1 MAFDFI
7 SSQLTAQKEQ
17 ARYRQRVCLQSAD
30 DFAQHQGTLICI
42 DGKSYTN
49 FSSNDYLGLNNH
61 SEINKA
67 MAEGTT
73 RFGLCASASSLVT
86 GFHYAHQALEDK
98 ICQWINKP
106 RCLLFSSGFS
116 ANIALFHALGQGT
129 GQDKAHFFLDKLS
142 HASMLDGAYESKAKV
157 KRFAHNNIE
166 QLTQWLSS
174 ADSQNKLIATE
185 GVFSMDGDR
194 AKLIPLA
201 EVAKHN
207 NAWLYV
213 DDAHSIGVVGKKGQG
228 SASVLTDNNQANIT
242 MATFGKAI
250 ATSGAFLACDENVHE
265 YLVNFAR
272 HYIYSTAISPAL
284 AWATIKSIEL
294 IQQEQWRRDKIV
306 KLSGL
311 FIKLLDSSIEV
322 IPSSSSIHA
331 IIVGDEQKA
340 LDVSQALKKQGLW
353 LTAIRP
359 PTVASGSSRL
369 RVTICSNHNYNDI
382 SNLAECLNKALC
394 KHM

>member
-7 SSQLTAQKEQ
+7 SSQVTAQKKQ
-17 ARYRQRVCLQSAD
+17 ARYRQRVCLQSVD
-30 DFAQHQGTLICI
+30 DLAQHQGTLVHI
-42 DGKSYTN
+42 DGKSYIN

-67 MAEGTT
+67 MEEGTA

-106 RCLLFSSGFS
+106 RCLIFTSGFS
-116 ANIALFHALGQGT
+116 ANVALFHALGQGM
-129 GQDKAHFFLDKLS
+129 GEDKAHFFLDKLS
-142 HASMLDGAYESKAKV
+142 HASMLDGAFESKAKV

-166 QLTQWLSS
+166 QLTQLLTS

-185 GVFSMDGDR
+185 GIFSMDGDQAR
-194 AKLIPLA
+194 LIELAK
-201 EVAKHN
+201 VAKTN
-207 NAWLYV
+207 DAWLYV
-213 DDAHSIGVVGKKGQG
+213 DDAHSIGVIGEQGQG
-228 SASVLTDNNQANIT
+228 SASVLIDDNKADIT

-250 ATSGAFLACDENVHE
+250 ATSGAFLACNENVHE
-265 YLVNFAR
+265 YLINFAR

-284 AWATIKSIEL
+284 AWATIKSIDL
-294 IQQEQWRRDKIV
+294 IQKEQWRRDKIV
-306 KLSGL
+306 ELSAL
-311 FIKLLDSSIEV
+311 FIKLLDESIEV

-340 LDVSQALKKQGLW
+340 LDVSEALKKQGLW

-359 PTVASGSSRL
+359 PTVALGSSRL
-369 RVTICSNHNYNDI
+369 RVTICSNHNCNDI
-382 SNLAECLNKALC
+382 NKLARCLNKALC
-394 KHM
+394 R